1 MSHRNVLVRD
11 SKEVWAIVTENIYE
25 RMDEPIAEILKEHL
39 ESIKEEKYEE
49 AHHHCD
55 GDHCDCGHKH

>member
-25 RMDEPIAEILKEHL
+25 RMDEPTGRILREHL
-39 ESIKEEKYEE
+39 ESIEEEKYEYVWTTE
-49 AHHHCD
+49 ALSYRKGPD
-55 GDHCDCGHKH
+55 